1 MKTLAAIITI
11 ALTAV
16 LIFSCTGGEKK
27 ISLRF
32 KYEPGM
38 TLGYEQTTKRTWKAV
53 AGDSVMEEGHRTYS
67 VELRASVIDLSKDG
81 IAELLDSTT
90 WTYTA
95 PGKEDSTALDTVES
109 LQVTRTF
116 VKPNGRISDVIYP
129 SDKDVSSITWLKNY
143 YEQGMPVFPPGELS
157 PGYSWTQTT
166 RVLLPD
172 ETMNALTTYKV
183 KSLAREAGYDCAV
196 IEFTGNMIIPVE
208 PGKEKDGDCIRRGHD
223 QIDVTGV
230 SYFAY
235 KEGIVVL
242 ERHNWELAGHREKV
256 CKGETTEYLVM
267 SQSQIE
273 FRLVSFLKP

>member
-1 MKTLAAIITI
+1 LKILTAIITI

-32 KYEPGM
+32 KYKPGM

-67 VELRASVIDLSKDG
+67 VELTARVTGLSQDG

-95 PGKEDSTALDTVES
+95 PGKEDSTTLDTIEM

-116 VKPNGRISDVIYP
+116 VEPNGRVSDVIYLNN
-129 SDKDVSSITWLKNY
+129 KDVSSITWLKNY
-143 YEQGMPVFPPGELS
+143 YEQGMPVFPSGELS

-166 RVLLPD
+166 KVLLPD
-172 ETMNALTTYKV
+172 ETMDASTTYRV

-196 IEFTGNMIIPVE
+196 IEFAGNMIIPVE
-208 PGKEKDGDCIRRGHD
+208 PSKEKCGDCIRRGYD

-242 ERHNWELAGHREKV
+242 EHHNWELEGHREMV
-256 CKGETTEYLVM
+256 CKDKTQDYLKM

-273 FRLVSFLKP
+273 FRLVRFSKL